1 MKTFLFCCLAA
12 VLFTGSICI
21 AGQEITLKLGKQ
33 GTDFGASQQAAA
45 LLKLIEANPGSA
57 QYRITY
63 YTDSDV
69 IVFGCNLEKDILLR
83 FHSDLAGHGTSE
95 EWHGHILY
103 RIKDAV
109 AGGSLDNT
117 PEGKLIGSVERF

>member
-12 VLFTGSICI
+12 ALLAGSTCI
-21 AGQEITLKLGKQ
+21 ASQEITSKLGKQ
-33 GTDFGASQQAAA
+33 GADFGAAQQAAA

-63 YTDSDV
+63 YTDNDV

-83 FHSDLAGHGTSE
+83 FHSDLSGHGTSE

-109 AGGSLDNT
+109 GGGSLDNT
-117 PEGKLIGSVERF
+117 PEGKLSGTVEQF